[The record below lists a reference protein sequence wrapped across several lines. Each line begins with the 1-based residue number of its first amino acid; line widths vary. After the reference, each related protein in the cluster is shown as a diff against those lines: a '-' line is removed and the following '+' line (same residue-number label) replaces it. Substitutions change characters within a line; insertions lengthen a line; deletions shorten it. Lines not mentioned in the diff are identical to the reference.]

1 MNLQERFDSIFR
13 EHDDPWEYSTSWY
26 ERRKRDLTLAS
37 LPRRRY
43 VSGFEPACA
52 IGVLTIELAQ
62 RCDRLLS
69 CDISPIAVS
78 RAQSRTSA
86 TSNVRVERREIP
98 AQWPNAAFDL
108 IVLSEF
114 LCFASDEAIRQT
126 AAKAKS
132 GLMPGGAIVMCH
144 WRHPMQ
150 AGDMLADEVH
160 ELFGEALKLPR
171 VVRHEEMDF
180 LLEVWTHEG
189 HSVAWLDKVSALL

>member
-1 MNLQERFDSIFR
+1 MSLQKRFDAIFL
-13 EHDDPWEYSTSWY
+13 EHDDPWEYLTSWY

-52 IGVLTIELAQ
+52 IGVLTVELAQ

-69 CDISPIAVS
+69 CDISPVAVS
-78 RAQSRTSA
+78 KAQSRTSEA
-86 TSNVRVERREIP
+86 TNVKVERRDIP

-114 LCFASDEAIRQT
+114 LCFASEEAIRRT
-126 AAKAKS
+126 ATKARS
-132 GLMPGGAIVMCH
+132 CLMPGGAIVMCH

-150 AGDMLADEVH
+150 GSDIFADKVH
-160 ELFGEALKLPR
+160 EVFGDALKLPL

-180 LLEVWTHEG
+180 LLEVWTYEG
-189 HSVAWLDKVSALL
+189 RSVAWQDKVKALS